1 MSVEDVKKYLDKW
14 GRGKDVLEFDSSSA
28 TVELAAAVLGVES
41 GRIAKTLSFKQGEGC
56 ILIVTAGDTRID
68 NSKFKAEIGCRA
80 SMLSPDEV
88 LKHTGY
94 AVGGVCPFALPQG
107 LRVYADISL
116 KRYRTI
122 FPACGSSNTAIELTD
137 DELTEYAGIE
147 KWVDVCKTR

>member
-41 GRIAKTLSFKQGEGC
+41 DGLQKHSALSRARLYPYRDG
-56 ILIVTAGDTRID
+56 GDTRID

-94 AVGGVCPFALPQG
+94 AVGGVCVRPPSGAQG
-107 LRVYADISL
+107 LC
-116 KRYRTI
+116 RYL
-122 FPACGSSNTAIELTD
+122 A
-137 DELTEYAGIE
+137 
-147 KWVDVCKTR
+147 

>member
-94 AVGGVCPFALPQG
+94 AVGGCARSPS
-107 LRVYADISL
+107 LRGSGFMPISRL
-116 KRYRTI
+116 KDTGQFFRLR
-122 FPACGSSNTAIELTD
+122 SSNSAIELTV